1 MDEGVFLGKKT
12 KKQTSPA
19 NALDVIS
26 TAGVATGN
34 TSKSA
39 SPPPVKAQH
48 TKNANMRRKHI
59 PDMAMVMVEGLSLR
73 VFSKRVNDG
82 KVV

>member
-12 KKQTSPA
+12 KKQTSPT

-34 TSKSA
+34 TFKSA
-39 SPPPVKAQH
+39 SPPPVKAQL

-59 PDMAMVMVEGLSLR
+59 TDMAMVVEGLSLR
-73 VFSKRVNDG
+73 VHLKRVNDG
-82 KVV
+82 KVA